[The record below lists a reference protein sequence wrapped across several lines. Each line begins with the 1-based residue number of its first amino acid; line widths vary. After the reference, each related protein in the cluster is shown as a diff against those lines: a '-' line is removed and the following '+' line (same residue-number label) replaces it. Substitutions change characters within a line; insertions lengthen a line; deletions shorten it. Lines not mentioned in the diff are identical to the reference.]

1 MNINLMTSFIHQ
13 KRSGLLILKNVHALI
28 MNSYLL
34 LKSLHL
40 IAVIS
45 WMAGLLYLPRI
56 FVYHVENLKNQNTS
70 SVFKTMERKLYFYI
84 MMPAMVLT
92 WIFGLILINILGFEV
107 LSTFW
112 IKLKLLL
119 VVLLTAYHFYLAR
132 LLDDFKSDQNIK
144 SSKFFRIINEVPTI
158 LLILIV
164 FIVVFKPI

>member
-1 MNINLMTSFIHQ
+1 
-13 KRSGLLILKNVHALI
+13 

-56 FVYHVENLKNQNTS
+56 FVYHVENLKNKNIS

-84 MMPAMVLT
+84 MTPAMILT
-92 WIFGLILINILGFEV
+92 WLFGLILISSLGFEI
-107 LSTFW
+107 LSTTW
-112 IKLKLLL
+112 IKLKLVLIT
-119 VVLLTAYHFYLAR
+119 LLTLYHFYLSK
-132 LLDDFKSDQNIK
+132 LLGDFKNNQNTK

-164 FIVVFKPI
+164 FVVIFKPI

>member
-1 MNINLMTSFIHQ
+1 
-13 KRSGLLILKNVHALI
+13 

-56 FVYHVENLKNQNTS
+56 FVYHVENLEDKNIS

-84 MMPAMVLT
+84 MTPAMILT
-92 WIFGLILINILGFEV
+92 WFFGLILISFLGFEV
-107 LSTFW
+107 LSAIW

-119 VVLLTAYHFYLAR
+119 VILLTLYHFYLSKF
-132 LLDDFKSDQNIK
+132 LSDFKLDKNTK
-144 SSKFFRIINEVPTI
+144 SSKFFRLINEVPTI